1 VSETILLSG
10 DLAGTVVDLAGLNEL
25 VDVDRSVAEV
35 SSLGISD
42 SASCDST
49 DDDADDDASFSVR
62 PSTPVSDGTFG
73 TIMMTSD
80 DDPPGP
86 SSTPPR
92 SWAAAPRDVPP
103 RRVDFTV
110 YLPFF

>member
-25 VDVDRSVAEV
+25 VEVDRSVAEV

-42 SASCDST
+42 SASWDST

-80 DDPPGP
+80 DPPGP

-92 SWAAAPRDVPP
+92 SCAAAPRDVPP